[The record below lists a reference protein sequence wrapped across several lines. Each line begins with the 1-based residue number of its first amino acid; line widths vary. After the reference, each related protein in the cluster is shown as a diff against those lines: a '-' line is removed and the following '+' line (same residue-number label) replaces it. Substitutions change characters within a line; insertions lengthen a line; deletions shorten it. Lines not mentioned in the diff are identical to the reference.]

1 MAVHPSLL
9 QQFALMRLF
18 PADALAQ
25 LAAFCS
31 THAYAKRELV
41 LAKETPS
48 TGLIFLLEG
57 RLQAIDFTLDGR
69 EVGLH
74 FIEEGQYFGEISV
87 LDGLPPSEVIIANK
101 KSQVVVVPAREVRS
115 LIFASPPAIEAITL
129 GLTDRIRAQARQRQ
143 ILGIINPLQRICALL
158 QNLSNDSKSSEAIF
172 NAPTHQEIAIMVN
185 LTRETVTRVFQVL
198 QSQGVLAR
206 DGDDL
211 RVDTQKLKQLAE
223 KSPD

>member
-69 EVGLH
+69 
-74 FIEEGQYFGEISV
+74 
-87 LDGLPPSEVIIANK
+87 
-101 KSQVVVVPAREVRS
+101 
-115 LIFASPPAIEAITL
+115 
-129 GLTDRIRAQARQRQ
+129 
-143 ILGIINPLQRICALL
+143 
-158 QNLSNDSKSSEAIF
+158 
-172 NAPTHQEIAIMVN
+172 
-185 LTRETVTRVFQVL
+185 
-198 QSQGVLAR
+198 
-206 DGDDL
+206 
-211 RVDTQKLKQLAE
+211 
-223 KSPD
+223 